1 MIFEVIASSF
11 ISGLGSTVFRELM
24 NQARKKDEA
33 QLRAL
38 IRQEL
43 KAFQSSSPSI
53 SITVNDVTINEII
66 RRLETGET
74 SAYPIYPRCRNDS
87 AIYRIV
93 SVLSE
98 KALDVSDG
106 RTDNGAPII
115 QYDYHGGANQHW
127 RLIPINNNGDI
138 FKIISQHSGK
148 VLDVSDGRTDNSA
161 PIIQYDY
168 HGEANQH
175 WRLIPINSDSD
186 VFKIISQHS
195 DKSLD
200 VTDYRTD
207 NGTPIIQYDYHGGT
221 NQRWKLIRVD

>member
-106 RTDNGAPII
+106 RTDN
-115 QYDYHGGANQHW
+115 
-127 RLIPINNNGDI
+127 
-138 FKIISQHSGK
+138 
-148 VLDVSDGRTDNSA
+148 SA